1 MKDFT
6 NESVLLVEMSLVF
19 PPSSTYN
26 RSKQA
31 THISI
36 NYRCHEFYTLSY
48 NLGRFIENLFA
59 NISTDLINQQVKI
72 IQSKFSVYKKVLPKK
87 GQMHKRCFD
96 LE

>member
-6 NESVLLVEMSLVF
+6 KESALLVKMILVF
-19 PPSSTYN
+19 PLFHFN
-26 RSKQA
+26 QSKQA

-36 NYRCHEFYTLSY
+36 NYRCHEFYTLSC

-59 NISTDLINQQVKI
+59 EKSTDLINQQVKI
-72 IQSKFSVYKKVLPKK
+72 IQSKFSVYEKVLPKK

-96 LE
+96 FE